1 MRFLIL
7 PMTAAAA
14 MAPALAIAQ
23 TISTGGAAPSG
34 VSQEQALALTAR
46 LDALE
51 RRNDELE
58 KEVARLKT
66 QVGAPAP
73 APQPTAPAPA
83 SDAVASIA
91 GGRPTIASRDGRF
104 RASFRGVFQMDAAH
118 YDQDE
123 PGPLATDFR
132 RGSVG
137 DATEADHARDL
148 NDGTNF
154 RRARL
159 GVEGVAFGNWNYSFL
174 YDFGGSGIE
183 EGGKIN
189 TAWVE
194 YAGLPVRIRIGALA
208 PPAGMEDAT
217 STNASLFIERAA
229 PSELVRGIAAGDAR
243 SAVALLANGER
254 WNASAVV
261 SGNTVGVQTFDEQLG
276 FVGRLAWLP
285 VKGRDGLIHL
295 GVNTTIV
302 ARPAATGPDVA
313 PGVATTLRLRERPE
327 MRVDGTRL
335 VDTGSIDSSGLT
347 QWGLELAAQLRN
359 FSLQSEYMDIHLR
372 RRASGLQNPDFSG
385 WYAQGAWTITG
396 EPRRYQIATA
406 AFDAPRVAHEFNPKT
421 GDWGAWELVGR
432 YSDLDLNYLA
442 GNAGS
447 AADAS
452 AVRGG
457 EQQIW
462 TLGLNWYP
470 NATVRFQADYQHVD
484 VNRLSAGGTT
494 FGAGVLTPPAGAQIG
509 QTFSIWSLRTQ
520 YAF

>member
-1 MRFLIL
+1 MRFPLIPL
-7 PMTAAAA
+7 TTAVALIPAAA
-14 MAPALAIAQ
+14 LAQ
-23 TISTGGAAPSG
+23 TISTSAAAPSG

-58 KEVARLKT
+58 KEVTRLKA
-66 QVGAPAP
+66 QVGAPAS
-73 APQPTAPAPA
+73 AAPAPA

-91 GGRPTIASRDGRF
+91 GGRPTISSRDGRF
-104 RASFRGVFQMDAAH
+104 RASFRGVFQLDAAH
-118 YDQDE
+118 YDQNA

-159 GVEGVAFGNWNYSFL
+159 GVEGVAFGNWNYNFL
-174 YDFGGSGIE
+174 YDFGGSGLE
-183 EGGKIN
+183 DGGKIN
-189 TAWVE
+189 SAWVE
-194 YAGLPVRIRIGALA
+194 YAGLPVRVRIGAIA
-208 PPAGMEDAT
+208 PPAGMDDAT
-217 STNASLFIERAA
+217 STNSTLFIERSAT
-229 PSELVRGIAAGDAR
+229 SELVRGIAAGDAR
-243 SAVALLANGER
+243 AGVALLANGER

-285 VKGRDGLIHL
+285 IKTSDGLVHL
-295 GVNTTIV
+295 GVNTSIV
-302 ARPAATGPDVA
+302 AHPAATGPDVP

-347 QWGLELAAQLRN
+347 EWGLELAAQLRN

-372 RRASGLQNPDFSG
+372 RRASGLQNPDFTG

-442 GNAGS
+442 GRDGS
-447 AADAS
+447 TPDPS

-462 TLGLNWYP
+462 SFGLNWYP
-470 NATVRFQADYQHVD
+470 NGSVRFQADYQHVD
-484 VNRLSAGGTT
+484 VDRLSAGGTT
-494 FGAGVLTPPAGAQIG
+494 FGAGALTPPAGAQIG
-509 QTFSIWSLRTQ
+509 QRFSIWSLRTQ